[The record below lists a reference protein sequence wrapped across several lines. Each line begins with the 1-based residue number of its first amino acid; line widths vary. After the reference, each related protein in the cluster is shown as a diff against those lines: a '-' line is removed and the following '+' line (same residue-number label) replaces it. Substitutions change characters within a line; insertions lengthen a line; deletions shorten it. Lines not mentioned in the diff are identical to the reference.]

1 MYNLW
6 IFLVILAILSA
17 FNAQNKAAI
26 LKDKNISVTDDIFY
40 TSLFIVI
47 ILGVIKYTEKT
58 PFIPKNLKNTTKVR
72 LCVQTIAVLVVLF
85 LGGMILSREN
95 TFLYKYLQ
103 KPVYLIVLLLYSIL
117 FMNVKINFYIVLG
130 IILTITGCYLV
141 EKKME

>member
-6 IFLVILAILSA
+6 IFLIILAVLSA
-17 FNAQNKAAI
+17 FNAQNKAEI
-26 LKDKNISVTDDIFY
+26 LKDKNLSVTDDIFY

-58 PFIPKNLKNTTKVR
+58 SFIPKNVKNGTKVR

-103 KPVYLIVLLLYSIL
+103 KPVYLVVLLLYSIL

-130 IILTITGCYLV
+130 ITLTILGCYLV
-141 EKKME
+141 EKKMK

>member
-6 IFLVILAILSA
+6 IFLIILAILSA

-58 PFIPKNLKNTTKVR
+58 PFIPKNLKNGTKVR
-72 LCVQTIAVLVVLF
+72 MCVQTIAVLVVLF

-103 KPVYLIVLLLYSIL
+103 KPVYLIVLLFYSIL